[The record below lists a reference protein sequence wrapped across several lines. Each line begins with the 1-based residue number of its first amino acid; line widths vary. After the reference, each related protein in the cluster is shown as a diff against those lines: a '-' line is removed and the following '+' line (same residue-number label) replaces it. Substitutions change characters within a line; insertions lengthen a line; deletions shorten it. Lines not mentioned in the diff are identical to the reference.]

1 MTLASRINLV
11 DPLTGQRFPS
21 APSGAVVLS
30 SDRSGWRLDVT
41 LEVHRLMPMELPE
54 HYIEGHRLITN
65 LGGSLRFG
73 WRTNGRT
80 HEGILLPG
88 GLCLQ
93 SDGEP
98 NAPFWQD
105 EITVAAVAISP
116 TFVTTLLEDRAPAA
130 QDTFASRRCHSD
142 IVGQ

>member
-1 MTLASRINLV
+1 VTLASRINLV

-21 APSGAVVLS
+21 AP
-30 SDRSGWRLDVT
+30 DQYD
-41 LEVHRLMPMELPE
+41 
-54 HYIEGHRLITN
+54 IEGHRLISN
-65 LGGSLRFG
+65 LGGPVRFG

-80 HEGILLPG
+80 HEGILPPS

-105 EITVAAVAISP
+105 EMTVAAVAISP
-116 TFVTTLLEDRAPAA
+116 AFVTTLLEDRAPAA
-130 QDTFASRRCHSD
+130 VDPFAERRCHSD
-142 IVGQ
+142 LR